1 MQPYRQNSRIG
12 LCGALIALAFL
23 IRVVAASGL
32 DAATA
37 GLFTYHGQSADPPQ
51 QTVVSDTAPTLPEQ
65 PEDPEDPALLPEVS
79 EPAPEDSVLP
89 EDPDLPS
96 GETAGISLHFSDA
109 EADAIE
115 IKGGCTYEVDKRALL
130 QAPLELTPAS
140 DGPQVLIIHTH
151 TTESYRPEA
160 GWEYE
165 QSDTLRTEDTNYS
178 VVRVGRELAD
188 TLELL
193 GIETLHDETIH
204 DVPSYNDSYAR
215 TLEDIQADLAAN
227 PSIRLVLDV
236 HRDAIADEQGNYIP
250 TAVTVDGRSTAQ
262 IMLVV
267 GTDQGG
273 LEHPDWQKNLSCAL
287 KVQAILNRN
296 APGVCVTSTFALSGS
311 TSTPRRAPCCWRS
324 ALRATPWPRRF
335 PPRVW
340 PDRPSPS
347 CSGPRPEL
355 LQHSG
360 GRPPLRRL
368 RRHLPSRGGF
378 GGEKIKRLP
387 LRGAGREA
395 D

>member
-89 EDPDLPS
+89 EEPASPS
-96 GETAGISLHFSDA
+96 DETAGISLHFSDA

-296 APGVCVTSTFALSGS
+296 APGVCRDLNLRTERFNQHTSPGAMLLEIGSSGDTLAEALSAARLAGQ
-311 TSTPRRAPCCWRS
+311 AIAQLLW
-324 ALRATPWPRRF
+324 ATP
-335 PPRVW
+335 
-340 PDRPSPS
+340 
-347 CSGPRPEL
+347 
-355 LQHSG
+355 
-360 GRPPLRRL
+360 
-368 RRHLPSRGGF
+368 
-378 GGEKIKRLP
+378 
-387 LRGAGREA
+387 
-395 D
+395 